1 MGPNQTFKSLCK
13 EKHKQNEKT
22 YGTGKNVCKWCDWQ
36 GVNIQN
42 IQTHTT
48 QYLKT
53 KKKGTIK
60 KWADLKFLQRRH
72 TDGEQTHEKVFN
84 IGNY

>member
-53 KKKGTIK
+53 KKKKNNQKVGRSKISPK
-60 KWADLKFLQRRH
+60 KTYRWW
-72 TDGEQTHEKVFN
+72 TDTWKGVQHR
-84 IGNY
+84 

>member
-1 MGPNQTFKSLCK
+1 MFLDQSPEAKEVKAKNKQMGPNQTFKSLCK
-13 EKHKQNEKT
+13 EKHQQNEKT

-53 KKKGTIK
+53 KKKEHSQSGQI
-60 KWADLKFLQRRH
+60 
-72 TDGEQTHEKVFN
+72 
-84 IGNY
+84 